1 MAKAL
6 SIEQI
11 YKKKFDVFNFEGEW
25 AASFGQ
31 PETNGVWL
39 VYGLSGHGKT
49 SFNMQ
54 LSRYLCSFKR
64 VQYNTL
70 EEGARKSFRDA
81 MQRNNMHLAKYR
93 FSINSEDYDDLLKR
107 IENRKGHRIIVVD
120 SLQYLGITKSEYR
133 QLTRTATQHK
143 KLIIFV
149 SHARGRKPL
158 GALAEFVEYDADVKI
173 RVEGFTAFVKSRY
186 GGGADYIIWS
196 EGAAKY
202 WNKLKATHD
211 EED

>member
-1 MAKAL
+1 MGKAL
-6 SIEQI
+6 SIDQL
-11 YKKKFDVFNFEGEW
+11 YKKKFDVFEFEGEW
-25 AASFGQ
+25 KASFGQ

-54 LSRYLCSFKR
+54 LARNLCSYKR

-81 MQRNNMHLAKYR
+81 MERNHMHLAKHR
-93 FSINSEDYDDLLKR
+93 FSINSEDYNELLKR
-107 IENRKGHRIIVVD
+107 VENRKGHRIIIVD
-120 SLQYLGITKSEYR
+120 SIQYLGITKTEYR
-133 QLTRTATQHK
+133 KLKSLALQFK

-173 RVEGFTAFVKSRY
+173 RVEGFTAFIKSRY
-186 GGGADYIIWS
+186 GGGQDYIIWP

-202 WNKLKATHD
+202 WQKLKATGD
-211 EED
+211 E